1 MKHAIYLKGEF
12 EAEGL
17 EQTEVAALITTSKV
31 YGLKLAIKIGGC
43 EARSDY
49 MFCRKIMAD
58 AVIAPMIESPF
69 AAEKLVELKSVW
81 SPDRLCINIETDTGV
96 KNIESI
102 LWALRN

>member
-69 AAEKLVELKSVW
+69 AAEKLVEPGVGIILSLENSRQKNLTKKS
-81 SPDRLCINIETDTGV
+81 
-96 KNIESI
+96 
-102 LWALRN
+102 